1 MLENH
6 FILRLKKISIM
17 KSMEQTDK
25 QVYEAPSAMVFEVK
39 IEGVICESGV
49 NGSRNG
55 YGTAI
60 EDSWD

>member
-1 MLENH
+1 MRNQ
-6 FILRLKKISIM
+6 ITLRSKKHLKM
-17 KSMEQTDK
+17 KSMEKTDK
-25 QVYEAPSAMVFEVK
+25 QVYEAPSTTVFEVK

-55 YGTAI
+55 YGTAN

>member
-1 MLENH
+1 
-6 FILRLKKISIM
+6 M